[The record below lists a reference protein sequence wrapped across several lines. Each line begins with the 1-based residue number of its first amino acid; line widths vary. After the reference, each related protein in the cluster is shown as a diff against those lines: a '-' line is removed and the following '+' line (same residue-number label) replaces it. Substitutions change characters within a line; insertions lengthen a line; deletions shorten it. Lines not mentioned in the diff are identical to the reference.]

1 MSYLSGQPLYCYEL
15 AMELKRQGHEIE
27 VRSNWTAYHGTDG
40 EKLIENLMAAG
51 IRTTG
56 WDSTWLTKDFD
67 LWIASEEESMRI
79 AEDIPDVPMM
89 QIVHSEYDVE
99 SPIQDRPFAYIC
111 IRPSIQDHIVKEHG
125 IPEEKCHVIYNG
137 IDRKRFKKGKK
148 HKGKYTLTVVPCTFD
163 PLREKFIRYIESM
176 ATESNRYHFYGNEH
190 GVKIQE
196 TEFVKVFPDTFN
208 IEKPIAEADF
218 VAGILLG
225 RVNLEANSC
234 GVPSIIY
241 NPETLENNLF
251 QLSEKEFDKKHNI
264 KNVAKKILA
273 VKRPR
278 KKTKVEKAMGKGLK
292 YVPINEIEEA
302 TLDDITIVIP
312 HHDQHQRLADILTDI
327 EGHIKNIVI
336 VKGGTFAQNCN
347 NGFKLC
353 NTRYVVFLND
363 DTRIKDPET
372 LFTNM
377 LEKAKEYD
385 IIGCRVE
392 GDDAVNGFRI
402 EDKELIPVL
411 NAEDEVDIPSGHC
424 LLMKAD
430 TFTIL
435 DGYNEE
441 FKNGCEDGDMYQ
453 RALELEMK
461 IGTVDDTMIHF
472 QCQST
477 GRFDHVDY
485 NVILYNKKWGKK
497 AKDLHHQR
505 EGKEENVSNQ
515 KGWVNLC

>member
-27 VRSNWTAYHGTDG
+27 VRSNWTAFGGTDG
-40 EKLIENLMAAG
+40 HKLFENIAKAG
-51 IRTTG
+51 IRPTG

-79 AEDIPDVPMM
+79 AGDIPDVPMI

-99 SPIQDRPFAYIC
+99 TPIKDRPFAYVC

-148 HKGKYTLTVVPCTFD
+148 HKGDYNLTVVPCTFD
-163 PLREKFIRYIESM
+163 PLREKFIRHCERLASKM
-176 ATESNRYHFYGNEH
+176 NHFHFYGNPH
-190 GVKIQE
+190 GVEIKE

-208 IEKPIAEADF
+208 IEKPIAEADY

-234 GVPSIIY
+234 GVPSKIY
-241 NPETLENNLF
+241 DPVTLKNTIF
-251 QLSEKEFDKKHNI
+251 QMEEKEFDNKHNI

-273 VKRPR
+273 IKRPT
-278 KKTKVEKAMGKGLK
+278 KKTKVDKAMGKTK
-292 YVPINEIEEA
+292 AMPINKIEEDA
-302 TLDDITIVIP
+302 TLEDITIVIP
-312 HHDQHQRLADILTDI
+312 HHDQHQRLADILNDL
-327 EGHIKNIVI
+327 EGHIKNIVV

-385 IIGCRVE
+385 IVGCRVE
-392 GDDAVNGFRI
+392 GTDAVNGFRI
-402 EDKELIPVL
+402 EDNEMVPVL
-411 NAEDEVDIPSGHC
+411 NAEDPVDMPSGHC
-424 LLMKAD
+424 LLIKAD
-430 TFTIL
+430 AFTIL

-441 FKNGCEDGDMYQ
+441 FKNGCEDGDLYQ
-453 RALELEMK
+453 RAMELEMK
-461 IGTVDDTMIHF
+461 IGTVDDTMIHL

-477 GRFDHVDY
+477 GRFDHVDE
-485 NVILYNKKWGKK
+485 NVILYNKKWGKI
-497 AKDLHHQR
+497 AKDLHHER
-505 EGKEENVSNQ
+505 EGREEPKGNQ
-515 KGWVNLC
+515 KGWVNL